1 MQNKINELFIN
12 NCIKDNSDDEENSD
26 SDNSTI
32 LSPSSSYTNI
42 NNIKLDNDIINNNE
56 ELIFN
61 PFNPNECNLGF
72 KLFDN
77 HTRQQTKNI
86 KLTSEN
92 TENIKV
98 KDN

>member
-1 MQNKINELFIN
+1 MYNANYLI
-12 NCIKDNSDDEENSD
+12 
-26 SDNSTI
+26 
-32 LSPSSSYTNI
+32 PSSKPVTMTN
-42 NNIKLDNDIINNNE
+42 KLLFKKE
-56 ELIFN
+56 EFN

-92 TENIKV
+92 TENIK
-98 KDN
+98 